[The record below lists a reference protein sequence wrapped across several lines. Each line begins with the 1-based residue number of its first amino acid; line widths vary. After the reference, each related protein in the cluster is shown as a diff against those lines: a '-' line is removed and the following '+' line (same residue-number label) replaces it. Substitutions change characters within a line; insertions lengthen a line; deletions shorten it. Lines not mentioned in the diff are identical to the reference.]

1 VGEEP
6 VDPEAVDF
14 RRRIAEFC
22 REIET
27 YLCKKNDGH
36 LIRVVGPSFDLVSAW
51 AERGVPLK
59 VAFAGIDRYFE
70 RYYRNGPR
78 RRPVKIDFCEADV
91 LDVFDEWRRATG
103 VTGRAGVERR
113 IPGPGSEPQTPVAES
128 RRPSLPAHLERVL
141 TRLTAARASGVLNA
155 AFDGFLDRVAAELG
169 TARSKAGGLRGDA
182 RATLVARLG
191 QIDAEMLVAARDSV
205 GQEAFGTILR
215 EAEEELAPF
224 LGGMSA
230 EAHARAQAAAIDR
243 LLRGR
248 LQLPTVLF
256 E

>member
-1 VGEEP
+1 MGEEP
-6 VDPEAVDF
+6 VDPETVDF
-14 RRRIAEFC
+14 RRQIAEFC

-27 YLCKKNDGH
+27 YICKKNDGH
-36 LIRVVGPSFDLVSAW
+36 LIRVVGPSFDLVSGW

-78 RRPVKIDFCEADV
+78 RRPVRIDFCEADV

-103 VTGRAGVERR
+103 VTGRAAV
-113 IPGPGSEPQTPVAES
+113 GSRVPSGTESSPPHAGS

-141 TRLTAARASGVLNA
+141 MRLTAARASGTLNA
-155 AFDGFLDRVAAELG
+155 AFDRFLDRVAAELDA
-169 TARSKAGGLRGDA
+169 ARSKAGGLRGDA
-182 RATLVARLG
+182 RGALVTRLA
-191 QIDAEMLVAARDSV
+191 QIDAEMLEAARDSV
-205 GQEAFGTILR
+205 GQEALQAVGR

-224 LGGMSA
+224 RAGMSA
-230 EAHARAQAAAIDR
+230 EARRRAQTAAIDR

>member
-6 VDPEAVDF
+6 VDPETVDF
-14 RRRIAEFC
+14 RRQIAEFC

-27 YLCKKNDGH
+27 YICKKNDGH
-36 LIRVVGPSFDLVSAW
+36 LIRVVGPSFDLVSGW

-78 RRPVKIDFCEADV
+78 RRPVRIDFCEADV

-103 VTGRAGVERR
+103 VGRAAAEPRV
-113 IPGPGSEPQTPVAES
+113 PGPGSASRTPLAES

-141 TRLTAARASGVLNA
+141 TRLTAARASGTLDA
-155 AFDGFLDRVAAELG
+155 AFDQFLDRVAAELDA
-169 TARSKAGGLRGDA
+169 ARSKAGGLRSDA
-182 RATLVARLG
+182 RAALVARLA
-191 QIDAEMLVAARDSV
+191 QIDAEMLDAARDAV
-205 GQEAFGTILR
+205 GQEALATILS
-215 EAEEELAPF
+215 EADQELAPF
-224 LGGMSA
+224 LDGMSV
-230 EAHARAQAAAIDR
+230 EAHARAQAAAFDR